1 MPDDPLATLRVLA
14 ADPYADW
21 ADRYPGRR
29 AIGTFCT
36 YAPAEV
42 LHAAGFVPVRLVPA
56 GAGLAGADKHL
67 QTYTC
72 AVARGV
78 LTAVTAGR
86 WDWLTGVVFPH
97 TCDTM
102 QALADVWRE
111 ARCKRR
117 TGARPG
123 DYVGVLVGPVAVESP
138 AAETYQVAEL
148 RRFIA
153 HLEAHFGVTIDD
165 GTLRASIR
173 AYNERR
179 RLLMALRDVLPYS
192 DWLRGAL
199 AGLSMPVEEHSRL
212 LTAFTQVS
220 PLPLPPPNWGGPR
233 GGEDGPGVRVLL
245 VGAVLDDPALPAFI
259 EELGGRVV
267 DDDLCT
273 GRRSFETLVDE
284 ELADPVVALARRELR
299 RPPCP
304 ARYAPSQ
311 SRSTRL
317 LRLVRE
323 SQADGVILLQTKFC
337 EPHAFDLPPLRAA
350 LAEHAAGVPH
360 LTLDVEG
367 SAVDGALQTRV
378 QAFLEMLT

>member
-1 MPDDPLATLRVLA
+1 LITLRAIA

-21 ADRYPGRR
+21 VNRYPGRH
-29 AIGTFCT
+29 AIGTLCT
-36 YAPAEV
+36 YAPVEI

-56 GAGLAGADKHL
+56 SASTTGADRHL

-78 LTAVTAGR
+78 LTAATSGR
-86 WDWLTGVVFPH
+86 WSWLAGVVFPH
-97 TCDTM
+97 TCDTI

-111 ARCKRR
+111 AR
-117 TGARPG
+117 PG
-123 DYVGVLVGPVAVESP
+123 DPSTGSGSSYVGTLVGPVNVESP
-138 AAETYQVAEL
+138 AAETYLVAEL

-153 HLEAHFGVTIDD
+153 DLETHHGVTVSDAA
-165 GTLRASIR
+165 LRASIR
-173 AYNERR
+173 AYNENR
-179 RLLMALRDVLPYS
+179 RLLSALRASLSYS
-192 DWLRGAL
+192 DWLRVSL
-199 AGLSMPVEEHSRL
+199 AGLSMPVEEHTRL
-212 LTAFTQVS
+212 LTTLASLSQ
-220 PLPLPPPNWGGPR
+220 NWEKEGTR
-233 GGEDGPGVRVLL
+233 GRVGVLL

-273 GRRSFETLVDE
+273 GRRGFETPVPMGE

-311 SRSTRL
+311 PRSAHL
-317 LRLVRE
+317 LRLVQE
-323 SQADGVILLQTKFC
+323 SQADGVIFLQQKFC

-350 LAEHAAGVPH
+350 LAEHEAGVPH
-360 LTLDVEG
+360 LTLDMEG

-378 QAFLEMLT
+378 QAFLEMLG